1 MGEVTPPSISKGFV
15 MNILTVT
22 DICNA
27 ALDMVSGQNI
37 QDIDDETN
45 PNAELCKRHYAQI
58 VKKELATA
66 EWTFARRFVKLHE
79 IDYTRNPDAKI
90 EGYYGYVLPADFA
103 RLSLYFFSQFY
114 PYRSNQYDRCQ
125 NYFLTSKYI
134 YTRRELSELAY
145 ISDNPNLSEYDACFI
160 DMIEASLAAK
170 IAPKIMGSDANT
182 DFLYKLYLQS
192 KHVAMRNGAMQ
203 MEASPTG
210 LSDTQIARF

>member
-1 MGEVTPPSISKGFV
+1 
-15 MNILTVT
+15 MNLLTVT

-27 ALDMVSGQNI
+27 ALDMVSGNNI

-45 PNAELCKRHYAQI
+45 PNSELCKRHYSQ
-58 VKKELATA
+58 VLKNELSKG
-66 EWTFARRFVKLHE
+66 EWTFARRFTKLAG
-79 IDYTRNPDAKI
+79 IDYEAHPEAKV
-90 EGYYGYVLPADFA
+90 EGYYGYVLPRDFA

-114 PYRSNQYDRCQ
+114 PYRSNQYDRYQ

-145 ISDNPNLSEYDACFI
+145 ITDEPELQEFDSCFI
-160 DMIEASLAAK
+160 EMLESMLAVK
-170 IAPKIMGSDANT
+170 MAPKIMGSDANT
-182 DFLYKLYLQS
+182 DFLYKLYLEN

-210 LSDTQIARF
+210 FSDTQLARL